1 MLRPVPEIITAAQKW
16 RVADA
21 AYKKKIK
28 YNSHLDTHFLSVRET
43 QDKRVSP
50 WSISAFPLITELVK

>member
-50 WSISAFPLITELVK
+50 